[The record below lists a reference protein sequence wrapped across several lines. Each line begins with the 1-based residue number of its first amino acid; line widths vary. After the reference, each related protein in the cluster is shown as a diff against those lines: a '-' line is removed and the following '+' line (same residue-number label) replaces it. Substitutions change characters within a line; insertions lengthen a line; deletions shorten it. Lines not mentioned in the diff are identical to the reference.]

1 MLQLAQKRS
10 DAQDSLPLLRLS
22 PEIEVSGPFLPRQV
36 GDERTTPY
44 INACEVVLAQKD
56 DPMDPFGVPPM
67 GWMPRRDL
75 HHVFR
80 ALDKEHKTRGLGADH
95 AHL

>member
-10 DAQDSLPLLRLS
+10 DAQDSLSVLRLS
-22 PEIEVSGPFLPRQV
+22 PEIEVFGPFMPKHV
-36 GDERTTPY
+36 GDEKTAPSV
-44 INACEVVLAQKD
+44 NACEVVPVQND
-56 DPMDPFGVPPM
+56 DAMDPFGAPPM

-80 ALDKEHKTRGLGADH
+80 ALDKEFKTRGLGADH
-95 AHL
+95 AHI